1 MFSSFFSFFYSLN
14 VRSTHWERRCVDVGV
29 DVDISGAPSFKYKSK
44 RRSGRL
50 PVGAS
55 WLSWN
60 VHAGQKALA
69 PRRSARISF
78 ACVCV
83 CVCVKSAR
91 VFRTRVGSVRPH
103 SRCFVQRVAGKRN
116 AIIVKLQHQSN
127 RRSDYSLFSR
137 TARISS
143 WESNFEIK
151 NRIMLLHT

>member
-103 SRCFVQRVAGKRN
+103 SRFASCNGLPVN
-116 AIIVKLQHQSN
+116 AM
-127 RRSDYSLFSR
+127 R
-137 TARISS
+137 SS
-143 WESNFEIK
+143 WNSNT
-151 NRIMLLHT
+151 NRIADLTTVCFHAPHEFHHENRTLRLKIE